1 MAKDNGTAEQVSGVY
16 THPEFPERSL
26 ERLQADA
33 AKFNLDDHLVQPAI
47 MDIINGAKAVQK
59 KK

>member
-33 AKFNLDDHLVQPAI
+33 AKFNLDDHLVALFTTQRI
-47 MDIINGAKAVQK
+47 K
-59 KK
+59 KRNF